1 MKILYGSHSWPHPM
15 IRGGRRPSLLL
26 ALRVVARYTARKVM
40 LQNMP
45 NPPIVEDGSLVPT
58 AAVRALL
65 RNLPLCPMPNLF
77 TVGFVRNPFALKAVA
92 RCFQTKARH
101 LGMLALLT
109 TSTGFPVKA
118 AGKHFTE
125 KHTAKLHAHS
135 VHGKAKVTCPDGCGM
150 TFASLSNARTHSKQ
164 HHGEGNR
171 NFPCTGGCDKK
182 FTSKGNA
189 QRHEQLCHQ
198 NKMTEYICT
207 RPRYIN
213 TLKVQGCT

>member
-1 MKILYGSHSWPHPM
+1 MPNPLHSSTSRSLHGSHSWPHPM

-65 RNLPLCPMPNLF
+65 RNLPLCSMPNLF

-109 TSTGFPVKA
+109 TSTRFPVRRA
-118 AGKHFTE
+118 AGKHLLKSIRRNSTRILC
-125 KHTAKLHAHS
+125 TAKLKS
-135 VHGKAKVTCPDGCGM
+135 PVQMVV
-150 TFASLSNARTHSKQ
+150 ARPS
-164 HHGEGNR
+164 HH
-171 NFPCTGGCDKK
+171 
-182 FTSKGNA
+182 
-189 QRHEQLCHQ
+189 
-198 NKMTEYICT
+198 
-207 RPRYIN
+207 
-213 TLKVQGCT
+213 